1 MFLLKWPSFQKKGL
15 TTMKENIA
23 KWDYTDGVLSLQN
36 AKTKA
41 IVYSVNLTEEING
54 FAEMPEFVQ
63 FYIQYGI
70 RQKSADPNASAKG
83 EDKLEGYRLS
93 FEAWKEITFARA
105 KAEKGESISINK
117 IKSQI
122 WSLVELRIMKDMFP
136 KMGKTFPPEMEAKLK
151 EFEALA
157 SEQARKPKNQR

>member
-1 MFLLKWPSFQKKGL
+1 MP
-15 TTMKENIA
+15 KENIA
-23 KWDYTDGVLSLQN
+23 KWNYENGVLSLHN

-41 IVYSVNLTEEING
+41 IVYSVNLAEEIAG

-83 EDKLEGYRLS
+83 ENKLEGYFLS

-105 KAEKGESISINK
+105 KAEKGETISVSK
-117 IKSQI
+117 IKAQD
-122 WSLVELRIMKDMFP
+122 WSLAELRMMKDMFP
-136 KMGKTFPPEMEAKLK
+136 KMEKTFPPEMQEKLT
-151 EFEALA
+151 ELETIAIA
-157 SEQARKPKNQR
+157 SEKKAKIKN